1 MAEGRKTIY
10 DGLQSK
16 LGAYPV
22 DDFVRAYLR
31 AYLEA
36 DIDTI
41 KKLQALLLGDLTD
54 STDPTGHNEPDAPI
68 GAPIQPRPH
77 LNSGAITLPEPEERH
92 TNEIRSS
99 TTRVG

>member
-10 DGLQSK
+10 DDLQRK

-22 DDFVRAYLR
+22 DDFVRAYLK

-36 DIDTI
+36 DLETI
-41 KKLQALLLGDLTD
+41 KKLQTLLLGNLPD
-54 STDPTGHNEPDAPI
+54 SADSTGHNEPDAPI

-77 LNSGAITLPEPEERH
+77 LNSGAIALPEPEDRDPKE
-92 TNEIRSS
+92 SL
-99 TTRVG
+99 